1 MFKTNSKFYVTC
13 CWEIEA
19 CFVLDTPETC
29 LTIFGTF
36 SYLCYHETMPLS
48 EILVL
53 EDEWSCYQWRP
64 RLITT
69 SDFLLGQM
77 WPKCSFTLPLTKWCI
92 LIALNNKKK
101 KKSEFSIPVLWVHLL
116 FLPLNV
122 QETKLIIQTE
132 FCLLRTFTTRL
143 TKLLLAS
150 LSLLSWF
157 SSTCQLLF

>member
-36 SYLCYHETMPLS
+36 SYLCYHETRPLS

-53 EDEWSCYQWRP
+53 EDECSCYQWRP

-101 KKSEFSIPVLWVHLL
+101 KSEFSIPVLWVHSL

-122 QETKLIIQTE
+122 QETKLITQTE
-132 FCLLRTFTTRL
+132 FSLLRTFTTRL

-150 LSLLSWF
+150 LSLLNWF